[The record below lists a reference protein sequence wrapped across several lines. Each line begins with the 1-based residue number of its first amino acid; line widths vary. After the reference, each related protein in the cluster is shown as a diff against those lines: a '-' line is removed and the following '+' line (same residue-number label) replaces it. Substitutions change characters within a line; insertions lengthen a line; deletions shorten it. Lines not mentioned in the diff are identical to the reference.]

1 MDEITQMVSNVGFP
15 IVACIFMAWFINNT
29 LKDFTNT
36 MRENTTMLSKLCD
49 KLDELQEIKKEG
61 KK

>member
-1 MDEITQMVSNVGFP
+1 MQEITQMISNVGFP
-15 IVACIFMAWFINNT
+15 IVACVFMAWFINAT

-49 KLDELQEIKKEG
+49 KLDELQDLKKEG

>member
-1 MDEITQMVSNVGFP
+1 MDEVTQMVSNVGFP

-36 MRENTTMLSKLCD
+36 MRENTAMLSKLCD
-49 KLDELQEIKKEG
+49 KLDDLKEQKEVKK
-61 KK
+61 K

>member
-1 MDEITQMVSNVGFP
+1 MDEVTQMVSNVGFP

-36 MRENTTMLSKLCD
+36 MRENTNMLAKLCD
-49 KLDELQEIKKEG
+49 KLDDLKEQKEVKK
-61 KK
+61 K

>member
-29 LKDFTNT
+29 LKDFTTT

-49 KLDELQEIKKEG
+49 KLDELQDIKKEG